1 MRFKELLQAAEQV
14 PTPAQVKDRRRLG
27 RSDHVDPHLIPL
39 LRNPA
44 TKNIATPSPDEVNAS
59 PPLEDDLTPIQGII
73 FGVVSSVPLW
83 AVIVG
88 VAWVVWT
95 ALR

>member
-1 MRFKELLQAAEQV
+1 M
-14 PTPAQVKDRRRLG
+14 
-27 RSDHVDPHLIPL
+27 DPHLIPL

-44 TKNIATPSPDEVNAS
+44 TMDIPTPSPGEVNAS
-59 PPLEDDLTPIQGII
+59 PLEDDLTPIQGII
-73 FGVVSSVPLW
+73 FDIASSVPLW

-95 ALR
+95 VLH